1 MFSMTDETAREH
13 RDAYYTFL
21 RQHPHRSFAR
31 REVILQQGE
40 MPEAAYIL
48 KRGIVKSYNLTPQ
61 GEEKPI
67 TFILKDE
74 VFPLGFVLSRFET
87 AQYYYE
93 ALTDCEVY
101 MVPLEDYVRFLK
113 TEPACLFEL
122 YRGLAD
128 RNVEYQMR
136 INALEQ
142 SRASDKVLH
151 TLHFLAHRFGKDVN
165 QEIIRIEL
173 PFTQQDMA
181 NFMGIA
187 RETTA
192 IELKKLE
199 RQDIIRYGHHTYTIN
214 MPRLVELVGEE
225 TNDLTAAT
233 ITIPVF

>member
-1 MFSMTDETAREH
+1 MTDDTSREYK
-13 RDAYYTFL
+13 DAFYAFL
-21 RQHPHRSFAR
+21 SRYPVRNFVR
-31 REVILQQGE
+31 REVIVQQGE
-40 MPEAAYIL
+40 VPEVAYVL

-74 VFPLGFVLSRFET
+74 VFPAGWVLSRLRT

-101 MVPLEDYVRFLK
+101 MVPAADYVRFLK
-113 TEPACLFEL
+113 TEPGCLFEL
-122 YRGLAD
+122 YRGLTD
-128 RNVEYQMR
+128 RSVEYQMR
-136 INALEQ
+136 VNALEQ

-151 TLHFLAHRFGKDVN
+151 TLRFLAYRFGKDIRDN
-165 QEIIRIEL
+165 IIRIQL

-181 NFMGIA
+181 NFMGLA

-199 RQDIIRYGHHTYTIN
+199 RCGVISYGHHTYTIH
-214 MPRLVELVGEE
+214 MRQLE
-225 TNDLTAAT
+225 DLLGDEVIDYSVAA
-233 ITIPVF
+233 PLPAR

>member
-1 MFSMTDETAREH
+1 MTDDTSREYK
-13 RDAYYTFL
+13 DAFYSFL
-21 RQHPHRSFAR
+21 HQFPCRNVAK

-40 MPEAAYIL
+40 VPEAAYIL
-48 KRGIVKSYNLTPQ
+48 KRGIVKSYNLTSG

-74 VFPLGFVLSRFET
+74 VFPLGWVLSRFDT

-93 ALTDCEVY
+93 TLTDCEVY
-101 MVPLEDYVRFLK
+101 VVPVEDYVRFLK

-151 TLHFLAHRFGKDVN
+151 TLHFLARRFGKDLN
-165 QEIIRIEL
+165 QTVVRIEL
-173 PFTQQDMA
+173 PYTQQDMA
-181 NFMGIA
+181 NFMGLA

-199 RQDIIRYGHHTYTIN
+199 RRGVITYGHHTYTIH
-214 MPRLVELVGEE
+214 MPRLVELAGEATE
-225 TNDLTAAT
+225 DYSSLSTVAAA
-233 ITIPVF
+233 F